1 MRRMGAT
8 CTAAQTHMHSQ
19 RIPSQ
24 EFDRSG
30 AESGGVDALPS
41 EWRPWLRSD
50 RLLGS
55 PGADRQGFGCS
66 PAIEGIS
73 IQYPPKH
80 ARFSDHM
87 SGRNRASTC
96 QPDVGI
102 SRRVRR
108 QPGGE
113 TEQRWCDVVVTQGR
127 AVCTHG
133 MRLGGSHRRLGN
145 GGCRQEVHR
154 LKYCAAKARKRRT
167 ICIAAGPCGRSTAY
181 AANWALANPSNLP
194 AHGSSRASFFGIGP
208 P

>member
-1 MRRMGAT
+1 MRRNPGA
-8 CTAAQTHMHSQ
+8 
-19 RIPSQ
+19 PS
-24 EFDRSG
+24 RSRRD
-30 AESGGVDALPS
+30 GVS
-41 EWRPWLRSD
+41 WLRSD

-55 PGADRQGFGCS
+55 PAVDRQSCGCS

-73 IQYPPKH
+73 IPYPPKH
-80 ARFSDHM
+80 ARFSTHM
-87 SGRNRASTC
+87 SGRRRASTC

-113 TEQRWCDVVVTQGR
+113 TEQRWWYVMVTQGR

-167 ICIAAGPCGRSTAY
+167 IYIPAGPCGRSTAY
-181 AANWALANPSNLP
+181 AAKRQRGALAIPSNATPRTQVQSGFFFWELDHP
-194 AHGSSRASFFGIGP
+194 AARWGKC
-208 P
+208 

>member
-1 MRRMGAT
+1 M
-8 CTAAQTHMHSQ
+8 
-19 RIPSQ
+19 
-24 EFDRSG
+24 F
-30 AESGGVDALPS
+30 PS
-41 EWRPWLRSD
+41 EWRPLLRSD

-55 PGADRQGFGCS
+55 PCADRQSCGCS
-66 PAIEGIS
+66 PAIEDIS

-80 ARFSDHM
+80 ARFSTHM
-87 SGRNRASTC
+87 SGRRRASTC

-113 TEQRWCDVVVTQGR
+113 TEQGWCDDIVPQGR

-167 ICIAAGPCGRSTAY
+167 IYIPAGPCGRSTAY
-181 AANWALANPSNLP
+181 AAKRQRGALAIPSNATPRTQVQSGFFFWELDHP
-194 AHGSSRASFFGIGP
+194 GSHALWCNAREQRRTGRTRVSI
-208 P
+208 

>member
-1 MRRMGAT
+1 MRRNPGA
-8 CTAAQTHMHSQ
+8 
-19 RIPSQ
+19 PS
-24 EFDRSG
+24 RSRRD
-30 AESGGVDALPS
+30 GVS
-41 EWRPWLRSD
+41 WLRSD

-55 PGADRQGFGCS
+55 PAVDRQSCGCS

-73 IQYPPKH
+73 IPYPPKH

-87 SGRNRASTC
+87 SGRRRASTC

-113 TEQRWCDVVVTQGR
+113 TEQRWWYVMVTQGR

-167 ICIAAGPCGRSTAY
+167 IYIPAGPCGWSTAQ
-181 AANWALANPSNLP
+181 AAKRQRGALATRQLATPPTQVQS
-194 AHGSSRASFFGIGP
+194 GFFFSELDHPGP
-208 P
+208 D

>member
-1 MRRMGAT
+1 M
-8 CTAAQTHMHSQ
+8 
-19 RIPSQ
+19 
-24 EFDRSG
+24 F
-30 AESGGVDALPS
+30 PS
-41 EWRPWLRSD
+41 EWRPLLRSD

-55 PGADRQGFGCS
+55 PCADRQSCGCS
-66 PAIEGIS
+66 PAIEDIS

-80 ARFSDHM
+80 ARFSTHM
-87 SGRNRASTC
+87 SGRRRASTC

-113 TEQRWCDVVVTQGR
+113 TDQRWWYVMVTQGR

-145 GGCRQEVHR
+145 GGCRQEVHQ

-167 ICIAAGPCGRSTAY
+167 IYIPAGPRWWFTAY
-181 AANWALANPSNLP
+181 AAKRQRGGLAIPSN
-194 AHGSSRASFFGIGP
+194 ATHGHRSSRASFFGSWTTLDPGFFFGQGYLQNMQSP
-208 P
+208 